1 MFVTR
6 WKLSLILMIAIAT
19 SAATHATETDPY
31 ADPKWPNI
39 ASDGPQWPNANLDD
53 PPSPPPNPRPAFLG
67 PDQVTARIMG
77 RSRGAGSG
85 LLDVDTTGSTAQ
97 WPKLPKEEQPSSF
110 MFEAGARYWYSSGTF
125 RFAFSNGNPLFGTP
139 TSTLDWL
146 SMDDHSGEG
155 FARLDHTPTGY
166 FVKGVVGAGALTSGK
181 IDDKDFF
188 AGQLKFSDTTSDV
201 RDGNLA
207 FAMIDFGWAFSPTG
221 GVKLGVFAG
230 YHYWREKA
238 NAYGLYCNQTQP
250 ALGCPSVGSVPIGYD
265 VAVLTYEPTWHAVR
279 LGAEAR
285 VAIDDRWS
293 VSGELAAIP
302 YAVLQNKDSHLLRQS
317 SSDLGP
323 APNVITDGRCAYGIE
338 TELFVNYAL
347 TRNIEIG
354 AGVRYWGLFS
364 SDGRVHFGPSF
375 ASNYSL
381 ENFDQQRYGVLAHIK
396 GKF

>member
-67 PDQVTARIMG
+67 PDQVTARMG

-155 FARLDHTPTGY
+155 FVRLETHQPAISSRELSVPARLHPVRSTTR
-166 FVKGVVGAGALTSGK
+166 TSSP
-181 IDDKDFF
+181 
-188 AGQLKFSDTTSDV
+188 ASSS
-201 RDGNLA
+201 
-207 FAMIDFGWAFSPTG
+207 SPTRPVTCG
-221 GVKLGVFAG
+221 
-230 YHYWREKA
+230 
-238 NAYGLYCNQTQP
+238 T
-250 ALGCPSVGSVPIGYD
+250 
-265 VAVLTYEPTWHAVR
+265 
-279 LGAEAR
+279 
-285 VAIDDRWS
+285 AIWP
-293 VSGELAAIP
+293 LP
-302 YAVLQNKDSHLLRQS
+302 
-317 SSDLGP
+317 
-323 APNVITDGRCAYGIE
+323 
-338 TELFVNYAL
+338 
-347 TRNIEIG
+347 
-354 AGVRYWGLFS
+354 
-364 SDGRVHFGPSF
+364 
-375 ASNYSL
+375 
-381 ENFDQQRYGVLAHIK
+381 
-396 GKF
+396 